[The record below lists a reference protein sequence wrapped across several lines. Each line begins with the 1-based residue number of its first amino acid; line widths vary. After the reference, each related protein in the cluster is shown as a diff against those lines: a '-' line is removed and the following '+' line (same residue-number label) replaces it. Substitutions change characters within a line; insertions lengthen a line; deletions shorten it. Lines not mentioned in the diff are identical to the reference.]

1 MTGLL
6 ASERER
12 GKGSCAM
19 ETAVGGTG
27 VDDGDTTVNYD
38 GDGDVSTVLPDELC
52 TGACDGGRPGADIA
66 AWNDIYTFRTGW
78 TVTLAAE
85 HTRREM
91 PVECRSTAIFGR
103 GEQTRSPSTRRMER
117 SQARI
122 GPSHRPSHHVPP
134 RPITG
139 PASASERR

>member
-38 GDGDVSTVLPDELC
+38 GDGDVSSLNGE
-52 TGACDGGRPGADIA
+52 I
-66 AWNDIYTFRTGW
+66 
-78 TVTLAAE
+78 
-85 HTRREM
+85 M
-91 PVECRSTAIFGR
+91 ECSSDLVGVSRWGLGDWA
-103 GEQTRSPSTRRMER
+103 
-117 SQARI
+117 
-122 GPSHRPSHHVPP
+122 
-134 RPITG
+134 
-139 PASASERR
+139 